1 MRSHAAVT
9 PMFAAAAIVALAVAL
24 HAPATT
30 AVLGLVCF
38 GILHNVL
45 ELRYVAGRFAGIL
58 SGAFLQ
64 LLLVFIGGIAVC
76 RLLSAGDLSKRTEI
90 LLAYALI
97 ATACTRALRDR
108 PTALIASFAVVAGAC
123 AASLMFPAYHFVV
136 LAHLHNVVPLLFL
149 WEWSTALAPRAR
161 LAFRA
166 VQVGWV
172 LVIPAV
178 ILTGALDAFL
188 RNSPAAV
195 ADFGGATRPH
205 SPQALAAAY
214 TPPHWLDSSMA
225 LRFLA
230 VFAFL
235 QTMHYVVWVWFMP
248 RHAPEASAQF
258 QARVPVFT
266 NRTVLMFGI
275 IGTALLALVFA
286 TDYANGKTVYASV
299 ATFHAYLE
307 FPVLLALI
315 LGFEKATPNSLHLT
329 EKKAA
334 LA

>member
-1 MRSHAAVT
+1 MAT
-9 PMFAAAAIVALAVAL
+9 PTFAAAAAASLAIAL
-24 HAPATT
+24 HAPATS

-58 SGAFLQ
+58 SGVFLK
-64 LLLVFIGGIAVC
+64 LLLVFITGIAVC
-76 RLLSAGDLSKRTEI
+76 RLLSSGDLSRRAEI

-97 ATACTRALRDR
+97 ATACARALRDR
-108 PTALIASFAVVAGAC
+108 PIALVVSFAVIAGAGVL
-123 AASLMFPAYHFVV
+123 SLKFPSYHFVV
-136 LAHLHNVVPLLFL
+136 LAHLHNVVPLMFL
-149 WEWSTALAPRAR
+149 WEWSNTALAPRPR
-161 LAFRA
+161 LVFRT

-178 ILTGALDAFL
+178 ILTGAMDGLL
-188 RNSPAAV
+188 RDSPATV
-195 ADFGGATRPH
+195 AHFGGATRPH
-205 SPQALAAAY
+205 SAQALAATY
-214 TPPHWLDSSMA
+214 TPPHWLDSAMA

-258 QARVPVFT
+258 QARVPGFT
-266 NRTVLMFGI
+266 NRAVWMFGI
-275 IGTALLALVFA
+275 VGAALLALFFA
-286 TDYANGKTVYASV
+286 TDYASGKTVYSSV

-315 LGFEKATPNSLHLT
+315 LGFEKPAPEPTHLT
-329 EKKAA
+329 EKEAA

>member
-1 MRSHAAVT
+1 MVT
-9 PMFAAAAIVALAVAL
+9 PMFVAAAAVALVVAV

-58 SGAFLQ
+58 SGTFLR

-76 RLLSAGDLSKRTEI
+76 RLLSSGELSKNAEI

-97 ATACTRALRDR
+97 AIACGRALRDR
-108 PTALIASFAVVAGAC
+108 PIALAASFVVVAMAC
-123 AASLMFPAYHFVV
+123 ASSLAFPAYHFVV
-136 LAHLHNVVPLLFL
+136 LAHLHNVVPLFFL
-149 WEWSTALAPRAR
+149 WEWSNSALPPRPR

-172 LVIPAV
+172 LVLPAV
-178 ILTGALDAFL
+178 ILSGGLDFL
-188 RNSPAAV
+188 LRSSPAAV
-195 ADFGGATRPH
+195 ADFGGGTRPH
-205 SPQALAAAY
+205 SAQALAVAY
-214 TPPHWLDSSMA
+214 TPPHWLDSAMA

-258 QARVPVFT
+258 QARVPGFT
-266 NRTVLMFGI
+266 NRTVLMFGV
-275 IGTALLALVFA
+275 IGGALLALVFA
-286 TDYANGKTVYASV
+286 TDYASGKTVYSSV

-315 LGFEKATPNSLHLT
+315 LGFEKPASTPVHLT